1 MPPRTSTDDANTNTN
16 TLATSQQVLD
26 FWFEEL
32 TPKQWFIKS
41 DDLDREIT
49 ERFGET
55 LAAAARCEC
64 WQWRE
69 TPAGRVAEIVVLD
82 QFSRNVHRDT
92 PGAFAQDPLALALA
106 QELISR
112 GGDDALPLTRRI
124 FAYMPFMHSESLA
137 IHDQAIR
144 LFDRSGMEEQL
155 DYEHRHRAIV
165 ERFGRYPHRNAILG
179 RESTPEEIEFLRQPG
194 SSF

>member
-1 MPPRTSTDDANTNTN
+1 M

-41 DDLDREIT
+41 DDLDRTIT

-92 PGAFAQDPLALALA
+92 PGSFTQDPLALALA

-112 GGDDALPLTRRI
+112 GEDDALPLTRRI

-137 IHDQAIR
+137 IHDQAVT
-144 LFDRSGMEEQL
+144 LFDRPGMEEQL

-165 ERFGRYPHRNAILG
+165 ERFGRYPHRNAIL
-179 RESTPEEIEFLRQPG
+179 RFV
-194 SSF
+194 